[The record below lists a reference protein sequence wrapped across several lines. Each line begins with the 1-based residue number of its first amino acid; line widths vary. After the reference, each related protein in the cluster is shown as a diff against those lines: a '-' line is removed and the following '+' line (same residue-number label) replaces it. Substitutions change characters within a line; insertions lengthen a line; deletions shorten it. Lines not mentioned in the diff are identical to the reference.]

1 LIGVPV
7 NIDGVCSVVDFE
19 FIEIMDDSQPY
30 PTLMGIEWEFYNQT
44 IINLNRREMIFEVGD
59 LKVIA
64 PLDPTE
70 RKRYI
75 EPTRGNEI
83 DNLYN
88 MNAWMDYY
96 VNPTTNGVLIWRSI
110 SLCVVD
116 LEEGLRHWKQRMHEV
131 ST

>member
-1 LIGVPV
+1 
-7 NIDGVCSVVDFE
+7 
-19 FIEIMDDSQPY
+19 
-30 PTLMGIEWEFYNQT
+30 
-44 IINLNRREMIFEVGD
+44 MIFEVGD

-96 VNPTTNGVLIWRSI
+96 VNPTTNGALSWRIII
-110 SLCVVD
+110 SCASNSK
-116 LEEGLRHWKQRMHEV
+116 EGLKHW
-131 ST
+131 